1 LFVSI
6 TDTKIGMAT
15 DIKVIFPAT
24 PQHNAARM
32 HNCKKCL
39 NRLLPKIFITN
50 FIEHKVII
58 FTFAPQNRFVCN
70 KLKKL

>member
-1 LFVSI
+1 M
-6 TDTKIGMAT
+6 TETKIGMAT
-15 DIKVIFPAT
+15 DIKVISPAT
-24 PQHNAARM
+24 PQHNATRM

-39 NRLLPKIFITN
+39 NRLLPKIFILN

-70 KLKKL
+70 KLKGL